1 MVQSMTGPNGKRKHR
16 APSERFTKDSVS
28 KWEVHFERQP
38 SPEEQEQTTLAIEVE
53 ELSPLE
59 GRLVGHGVTRSQA
72 RKLVSEYDGPRI
84 EVQLEALEFLLVRG
98 GESAPI
104 SRRGWLVKAIMEN
117 YTAPRGFK
125 SSAQLTEEN
134 RQKAQKAKERQ
145 EVARRIKAEEE
156 EQRALDSADREKDQ
170 GRIRGYLES
179 LTQEERL
186 EIEIAAI
193 RASPIA

>member
-1 MVQSMTGPNGKRKHR
+1 
-16 APSERFTKDSVS
+16 
-28 KWEVHFERQP
+28 
-38 SPEEQEQTTLAIEVE
+38 
-53 ELSPLE
+53 
-59 GRLVGHGVTRSQA
+59 
-72 RKLVSEYDGPRI
+72 
-84 EVQLEALEFLLVRG
+84 
-98 GESAPI
+98 
-104 SRRGWLVKAIMEN
+104 MEK

-179 LTQEERL
+179 VTQEERL

-193 RASPIA
+193 RALPIA